1 MRIDLDKIMINGNRP
16 GASNTSCGAAD
27 NRAAS
32 LFAAGCRIIC
42 RTVRRPLLR
51 ATQAAQCGMCL
62 ASVKG
67 GRFVAL
73 ILVLLSC
80 QWTSVGN
87 AQIKH
92 MVPTQ
97 EPAVLNLN
105 FCRPAY
111 PPGAAR
117 RREQGSVKLEFTIG
131 ANGRLVGSRI
141 VKSSGYRDL
150 DQAALTALIHCAFKP
165 AYRNDVPLQA
175 SFTMDYQWKLSQ

>member
-1 MRIDLDKIMINGNRP
+1 MRINLDKIVINGNRP
-16 GASNTSCGAAD
+16 CASDTSRGTAD
-27 NRAAS
+27 SRAVS
-32 LFAAGCRIIC
+32 LFAAGYGIIC
-42 RTVRRPLLR
+42 RTARRLLPR
-51 ATQAAQCGMCL
+51 AMQPAQFGMCL
-62 ASVKG
+62 ASAQG
-67 GRFVAL
+67 GRLVAC

-80 QWTSVGN
+80 HWPSVGH

-92 MVPTQ
+92 LVPTQ

-111 PPGAAR
+111 PPGATR

-175 SFTMDYQWKLSQ
+175 SFTMDYQWKLPQ